1 MNIHLNNRKY
11 IDKLNG
17 NLNIVG
23 KNISKIR
30 KENKIS
36 RQALSNKLMLL
47 GVDISS
53 QSIYD
58 IENGLRTIVDYEL
71 CAIAK
76 VLNTSVDELMLDFR
90 NYIDYLDI
98 INL

>member
-1 MNIHLNNRKY
+1 MKIYLNNRKY

-23 KNISKIR
+23 KKISKIR
-30 KENKIS
+30 KEKKIS
-36 RQALSNKLMLL
+36 RQHLSNQLMLL

-76 VLNTSVDELMLDFR
+76 TLNTTADELMQDFK
-90 NYIDYLDI
+90 NYIDS

>member
-1 MNIHLNNRKY
+1 MKIYLNNRKY

-23 KNISKIR
+23 KKISKIR
-30 KENKIS
+30 KEKKIS
-36 RQALSNKLMLL
+36 RQHLSNQLMLL

-76 VLNTSVDELMLDFR
+76 ILNTTADELMQDFK
-90 NYIDYLDI
+90 NYIDS